1 MTTHSKKIASVIII
15 LFCLLAYSILY
26 VLIIT
31 KLNFSIIRKVCL
43 SAITVIVAVMIVN
56 VSVERIR
63 EIKKGEEDDLSKY

>member
-15 LFCLLAYSILY
+15 LFCLVAYSILY

-31 KLNFSIIRKVCL
+31 KLNFSIIRKICL
-43 SAITVIVAVMIVN
+43 SSVTVIVAVMIVN